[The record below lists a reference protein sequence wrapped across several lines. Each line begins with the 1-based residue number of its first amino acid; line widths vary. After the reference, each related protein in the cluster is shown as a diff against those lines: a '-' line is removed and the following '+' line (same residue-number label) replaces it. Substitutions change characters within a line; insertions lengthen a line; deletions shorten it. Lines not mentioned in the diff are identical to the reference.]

1 MEKTLELCC
10 ELISRPSVTPEDAGC
25 QALMMQRLRSL
36 GFNCIDLPFGDVS
49 NFWAERGDEGSLL
62 VFAGH
67 TDVVPTGPTDQWH
80 TPPFKPT
87 LQDGTLF
94 GRGSADVTLAENDD
108 GTLLSY
114 SADFKVGGKLAQVG
128 SRLVLGATK
137 KTANDFFGAFSRE
150 LDPGAA
156 RVDID
161 EPTGAPG
168 NSRTWM
174 AVGAA
179 FAVLLIWWFLLR

>member
-1 MEKTLELCC
+1 MEIKGEYQIDASRQAVWNALNDPDMLKKCIPGC
-10 ELISRPSVTPEDAGC
+10 E
-25 QALMMQRLRSL
+25 
-36 GFNCIDLPFGDVS
+36 
-49 NFWAERGDEGSLL
+49 SLL
-62 VFAGH
+62 AISDTQMQAVVMAAIGPVRARFNTKLSLENLNPPVSYTLTGESKAGAA
-67 TDVVPTGPTDQWH
+67 G
-80 TPPFKPT
+80 
-87 LQDGTLF
+87 F
-94 GRGSADVTLAENDD
+94 GRGSADVTLAENDG

-161 EPTGAPG
+161 EPTGATG